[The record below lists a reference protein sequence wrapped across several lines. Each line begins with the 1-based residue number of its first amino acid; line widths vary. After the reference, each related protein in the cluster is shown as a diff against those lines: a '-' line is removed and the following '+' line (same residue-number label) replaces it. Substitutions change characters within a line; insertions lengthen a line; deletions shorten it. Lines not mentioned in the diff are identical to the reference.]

1 MGRPTRAADF
11 HHDMWAEGLW
21 GTGLSARI
29 GQKKARSKPARL
41 PAPSIISRMLRCLM
55 VICWTP
61 LLFAQSDE
69 IRAMLKNSE
78 AAWNRGD
85 LVAFASDYEDS
96 AETTFIGREVVRGG
110 TRAILERYR
119 RRYPN
124 REAMGTLTFS
134 EIEVRTLAAGL
145 VLASGKY
152 DLKRTAAGGGDT
164 SGRFTLVVRKT
175 PGGWK
180 IIHDHSS

>member
-1 MGRPTRAADF
+1 
-11 HHDMWAEGLW
+11 
-21 GTGLSARI
+21 
-29 GQKKARSKPARL
+29 
-41 PAPSIISRMLRCLM
+41 M

-69 IRAMLKNSE
+69 IRAMLENSE

-134 EIEVRTLAAGL
+134 EIEVRKLAAGL

-152 DLKRTAAGGGDT
+152 DLKRTVAGGGDT

>member
-1 MGRPTRAADF
+1 MVRWLT
-11 HHDMWAEGLW
+11 MLSWA
-21 GTGLSARI
+21 T
-29 GQKKARSKPARL
+29 
-41 PAPSIISRMLRCLM
+41 
-55 VICWTP
+55 

-69 IRAMLKNSE
+69 IRAMLEKSQG
-78 AAWNRGD
+78 AWNRGD

-119 RRYPN
+119 RQYPN
-124 REAMGTLTFS
+124 REAMGALTFS
-134 EIEVRTLAAGL
+134 EIEVRPLAAGL

-152 DLKRTAAGGGDT
+152 DLKRTAAGGGDA

-175 PGGWK
+175 AAGWK
-180 IIHDHSS
+180 IIHDHSC